1 LRGRGQ
7 VTAEI
12 ACQRVSSPPTPD
24 FYWGRAQSFSP
35 PTTYHQSQNFIKK
48 YFTNTSLPTQLATSH
63 RFSPTPT
70 ERNGYFTFSNLQKTA
85 QENLTRQIIFF
96 CFLFFNKQETYF
108 MKFLFFW
115 NVKLV

>member
-48 YFTNTSLPTQLATSH
+48 KFTNTSLPTQLATSH

-85 QENLTRQIIFF
+85 QENLTRQIYFL
-96 CFLFFNKQETYF
+96 FLFFKTRNLFHEF
-108 MKFLFFW
+108 LLFFW